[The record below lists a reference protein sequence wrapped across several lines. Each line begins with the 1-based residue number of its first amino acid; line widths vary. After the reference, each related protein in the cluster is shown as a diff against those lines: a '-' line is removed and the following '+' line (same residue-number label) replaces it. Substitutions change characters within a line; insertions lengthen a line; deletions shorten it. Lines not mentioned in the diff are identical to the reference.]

1 MDCPICGEPFTN
13 GETIK
18 LPCDHLVCRNCLTNW
33 LYRLYENQPTADEC
47 PLCRAKF
54 TNTMALSGDLD
65 EYIRNTI
72 ANYVVVSV
80 SGVGIGVP
88 LTNEDIQNAY

>member
-1 MDCPICGEPFTN
+1 
-13 GETIK
+13 
-18 LPCDHLVCRNCLTNW
+18 
-33 LYRLYENQPTADEC
+33 
-47 PLCRAKF
+47 
-54 TNTMALSGDLD
+54 MALSGDLD